1 MAEGLEHGAR
11 IRFGEYEADLRAGEL
26 RKHGR
31 RLRLTG
37 RPMQILALLL
47 ERPGE
52 LLTRQ
57 ELREKLW
64 PADTFVDFE
73 HSVNTAVQALRQA
86 LGDSPKKPRFIET
99 LPRRGY
105 RFIAQTARVAREHRA
120 ADPLPAPPFAQ
131 AAENGAAPA
140 EQPTAPAPLVGQI
153 ARLTDSSGRE
163 FVLLPVDE
171 AAFDEL
177 ECCERAGDD
186 LGIPLLVEAGKLLM
200 VPCGTK
206 VKILDA
212 RQPQRGCP
220 IRILEGEFY
229 GQKAFAP
236 RTHLAL

>member
-1 MAEGLEHGAR
+1 MAEGVQHGAR
-11 IRFGEYEADLRAGEL
+11 IRFGDYEADLRAGEL

-105 RFIAQTARVAREHRA
+105 RFIAQTAKVALEDRPV
-120 ADPLPAPPFAQ
+120 DSSPAPR
-131 AAENGAAPA
+131 AAPA
-140 EQPTAPAPLVGQI
+140 AEPLAPPSPLVGQI
-153 ARLTDSSGRE
+153 ARLVDSAGRE

-186 LGIPLLVEAGKLLM
+186 LGVPLLVEAGKLLM
-200 VPCGTK
+200 VPCGIQ

-236 RTHLAL
+236 REHLAV